1 MNIDTKKKKK
11 TFNKML
17 AKQVQ
22 QYINKIIYPDQGDL
36 SQGCKDGFIPGV
48 QGWFNILK

>member
-22 QYINKIIYPDQGDL
+22 QYINKIISHDQGGL
-36 SQGCKDGFIPGV
+36 IPGM